1 MFMGVTGMPD
11 ANGGQRDLLELKL
24 QTWVLG
30 IEP

>member
-11 ANGGQRDLLELKL
+11 AHGGQKRSPGTRVTDM
-24 QTWVLG
+24 G